1 MTTWEHYAIAPAQS
15 SLALVDGRLP
25 SVETSWRLTD
35 VLDAFEPLIGRPPY
49 LRMAAHAEVD
59 GDRAVR
65 LHVFD
70 LGEAAARDAEV
81 PGPLRPAFDRWLAEQ
96 RGAEPPALR
105 AAWARP
111 GWLAAAEAWAGCALR
126 PHRMWPLSAVL
137 RGSLA
142 GETVFFKA
150 VFPLFHHEPAVTQ
163 ALGLAHAG
171 SVPEVVRA
179 DHDLAARAAV
189 LDFRHAQPD
198 EPVVDQYVVS
208 GLQHVADHGR
218 RDRQLAVG
226 AELLRAYRHVLALL
240 QDDGVREL
248 ADPQLGPLQIGDE
261 RDRPPCLF
269 RGRPHAARAL
279 GVLGVRPVREV
290 EARGVD
296 ARRDEGLEL
305 LRRVR
310 RRAERRDDLRA
321 AFSDHDVQRSSGARV
336 GRGVEAMM
344 QP

>member
-70 LGEAAARDAEV
+70 LGETTARDAEV

-142 GETVFFKA
+142 GETVFA
-150 VFPLFHHEPAVTQ
+150 CGHQVGIRMRQMQFPGPAANRFQ
-163 ALGLAHAG
+163 A
-171 SVPEVVRA
+171 EI
-179 DHDLAARAAV
+179 
-189 LDFRHAQPD
+189 
-198 EPVVDQYVVS
+198 PVVIKPIM
-208 GLQHVADHGR
+208 R
-218 RDRQLAVG
+218 RF
-226 AELLRAYRHVLALL
+226 
-240 QDDGVREL
+240 GVR
-248 ADPQLGPLQIGDE
+248 
-261 RDRPPCLF
+261 
-269 RGRPHAARAL
+269 
-279 GVLGVRPVREV
+279 
-290 EARGVD
+290 
-296 ARRDEGLEL
+296 
-305 LRRVR
+305 LRR
-310 RRAERRDDLRA
+310 
-321 AFSDHDVQRSSGARV
+321 H
-336 GRGVEAMM
+336 
-344 QP
+344 